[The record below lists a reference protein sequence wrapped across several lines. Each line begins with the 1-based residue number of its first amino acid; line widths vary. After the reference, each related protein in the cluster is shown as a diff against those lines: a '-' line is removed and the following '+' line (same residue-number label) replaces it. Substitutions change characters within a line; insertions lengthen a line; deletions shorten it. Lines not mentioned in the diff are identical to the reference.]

1 MTRYIL
7 LLTLIGLWVGCQ
19 APQDQNEDQ
28 ETTEESSLTNDTI
41 IPAFPDDFLGRWSGT
56 LRIWRGDGLAQ
67 SVPMQ
72 LRIEPV
78 DDSNYTY
85 TIIYGEDEEAGLR
98 DYMLK
103 PVDTANGHWYVD
115 EQNGIF
121 LDGYYLGGIFYE
133 SFSVMGSRLTASL
146 ELRGDELIYAI
157 TSGSEEVVRMS
168 GDTIMDGE
176 EIPHV
181 ASYGTN
187 VYQRASLRRQ

>member
-1 MTRYIL
+1 MARLFL
-7 LLTLIGLWVGCQ
+7 LLLVITCYACQ
-19 APQDQNEDQ
+19 DS
-28 ETTEESSLTNDTI
+28 TTESTTDTPIDEPTQSSDTI

-78 DDSNYTY
+78 DDANYTY

-103 PVDTANGHWYVD
+103 PVDTASGHWYVD

-157 TSGSEEVVRMS
+157 TSGSEEAVRMS
-168 GDTIMDGE
+168 GDTIIDGD
-176 EIPHV
+176 EIPPV